1 MVNVL
6 KMKKVLFFTAA
17 LFAFGIINA
26 QLDQMRNLDYEWSTS
41 FLQLKSG
48 IEVAYIDEG
57 NQDAQETLFFIHG
70 LGSYLPAWTYQIN
83 ALKDSYRV
91 VAIDLPGYGR
101 SSKEKYEGSMR
112 FFASVVKEVSD
123 ELGLKNVTLV
133 GHSMGGQIS
142 MMASLMYP
150 NWPQKLVLIA
160 PAGFETF
167 NAGQK
172 DWFRSVYTP
181 DLVRLTPVESIQT
194 NFANNFYQIPKE
206 AYFMI
211 EDRIAMR
218 TASDF
223 EGYCYIIVQ
232 SVNGMVDE
240 PVFDH
245 LSEIEVPVL
254 AIFGEQDNLIPNP
267 YLNGGRSQDIGK
279 KGIEQL
285 PNGQLKMIDKAGH
298 FVQFEQAE
306 KVNELILSFLSN
318 G

>member
-1 MVNVL
+1 MRKLVFFIAT
-6 KMKKVLFFTAA
+6 LFSI
-17 LFAFGIINA
+17 GILNA
-26 QLDQMRNLDYEWSTS
+26 QLEQMRDLDYEWSTS
-41 FLQLKSG
+41 FLELESG

-57 NQDAQETLFFIHG
+57 NQNAKETLLFIHG

-83 ALKDSYRV
+83 SLKDSYRV

-112 FFASVVKEVSD
+112 FFASVVKELAD
-123 ELGLKNVTLV
+123 KLRLKNVSLV

-142 MMASLMYP
+142 MMAALMYP
-150 NWPQKLVLIA
+150 DWPQKLILVA

-167 NAGQK
+167 DAGQK
-172 DWFRSVYTP
+172 DWFRSVFTP
-181 DLVRLTPVESIQT
+181 DLVKLTPVESIQT

-206 AYFMI
+206 AHFMI
-211 EDRIAMR
+211 EDRITMR

-245 LSEIEVPVL
+245 LREIKIPVL

-267 YLNGGRSQDIGK
+267 YLNGGRSRDIGRQ
-279 KGIEQL
+279 GVDQL
-285 PNGQLKMIDKAGH
+285 PNGRLEMIDKAGH
-298 FVQFEQAE
+298 FVQFEQPE
-306 KVNELILSFLSN
+306 QVNQLILSFLTN
-318 G
+318 